1 MAFQTNVFRGGEWV
15 TQTIDLEAILKPKV
29 QAPKKPQPVKAPQC
43 GLLTKTVTES
53 RLIDHI
59 LPVRLRGPQY
69 NDVAFI
75 GVRLPTRQPLE
86 SVLGYP
92 AC

>member
-15 TQTIDLEAILKPKV
+15 TQTIDLEAVLKPKV

-86 SVLGYP
+86 SVVGYP

>member
-1 MAFQTNVFRGGEWV
+1 M
-15 TQTIDLEAILKPKV
+15 TQTIDLEAVLKPKV

-53 RLIDHI
+53 RLFDHI

-75 GVRLPTRQPLE
+75 GVRLPTCQPLE
-86 SVLGYP
+86 SVVGYP

>member
-15 TQTIDLEAILKPKV
+15 TQTIDLDAVLKPKV

-53 RLIDHI
+53 RLVDHI

-75 GVRLPTRQPLE
+75 GVRVPIQQPLE
-86 SVLGYP
+86 SVARDP